1 LILVKNRSPFYDKK
15 KFLHRSARSRDFM
28 LAKLTGQIRQIR
40 QTDSLLWLIA
50 LGHTFTHW
58 CPATFYLLLPFLVKE
73 MGLTYS
79 QAGFLVTIR
88 AATNLLVNI
97 PAGMLVD
104 IIGKKALLMALAL
117 VATGVPYF
125 LVGVSHSFFWVAL
138 FMAFVGVGNYLWH
151 PAAIS
156 TLSEK
161 YPEKRGYAIAIHAIG
176 PNIGES
182 LAPLLVGIL
191 LLSLSWRTVLFVNLI
206 PGVVIAFV
214 LWKFLF
220 GKLDSRAERKKGLS
234 TGEYLAG
241 MKKLAQNPSIL
252 LLVLVAGMRSMTQQ
266 GLHTFLPIYLTN
278 DLGLSSAVAGL
289 YLSVTQTAG
298 MIGTPIAGSISDRS
312 GRKRVLTAG
321 LFSTSIALFV
331 LAYFQLTWLF
341 ITGLAL
347 LGFFLYAVRPVI
359 WAWVL
364 DLSPKEL
371 GGSTVSFFSGSQSLL
386 SSLSPV
392 MCGFI
397 ADRWGILMA
406 FYFLAATVLIAN
418 LIVLAVREEAHE
430 APVLAEKLA

>member
-1 LILVKNRSPFYDKK
+1 MLKK
-15 KFLHRSARSRDFM
+15 IAE
-28 LAKLTGQIRQIR
+28 QIRQIR

-58 CPATFYLLLPFLVKE
+58 CPATFYLLLPFLIKE
-73 MGLTYS
+73 MGLSYS

-88 AATNLLVNI
+88 AAANLLVNI

-104 IIGKKALLMALAL
+104 IVGKKALLMALAL
-117 VATGVPYF
+117 LATGVPYF

-161 YPEKRGYAIAIHAIG
+161 YPDKRGYAIAIHAIG

-206 PGVVIAFV
+206 PGIIIAFV
-214 LWKFLF
+214 LWKYLF
-220 GKLDSRAERKKGLS
+220 GKLDSRTERKKGIT

-241 MKKLAQNPSIL
+241 MKRMAQNPSIL

-298 MIGTPIAGSISDRS
+298 MIGTPIAGSLSDRS

-386 SSLSPV
+386 SSMSPV
-392 MCGFI
+392 ICGFI
-397 ADRWGILMA
+397 ADRWGILTA
-406 FYFLAATVLIAN
+406 FYFLAGTVLIAN
-418 LIVLAVREEAHE
+418 LIVLAVREESRAV
-430 APVLAEKLA
+430 PVLAEELA

>member
-1 LILVKNRSPFYDKK
+1 MAV
-15 KFLHRSARSRDFM
+15 
-28 LAKLTGQIRQIR
+28 LAKFADQLRQIR
-40 QTDSLLWLIA
+40 RTDSLLWLVA

-58 CPATFYLLLPFLVKE
+58 CPATFYLLLPFLVQE
-73 MGLTYS
+73 MGLSYS
-79 QAGFLVTIR
+79 QAGFLITIR
-88 AATNLLVNI
+88 AAANLFVNI

-125 LVGVSHSFFWVAL
+125 LVGISQSFFWVAL

-161 YPEKRGYAIAIHAIG
+161 YPDKRGFAIAIHAVG

-182 LAPLLVGIL
+182 LAPLLVGVL
-191 LLSLSWRTVLFVNLI
+191 LLWMSWRNVLFVNLI
-206 PGVVIAFV
+206 PGIVIAFV

-220 GKLDSRAERKKGLS
+220 GKLESRAESKKGLS
-234 TGEYLAG
+234 SGEYFAG
-241 MKKLAQNPSIL
+241 MKRMAQNPSIL

-266 GLHTFLPIYLTN
+266 GLHAFLPIYLTH

-289 YLSVTQTAG
+289 YLSITQTAG

-312 GRKRVLTAG
+312 GRKRVLTTG
-321 LFSTSIALFV
+321 LFSTSIVLFI
-331 LAYFQLTWLF
+331 LAYFRLTWLF
-341 ITGLAL
+341 ITALAI

-364 DLSPKEL
+364 DLGPRKL
-371 GGSTVSFFSGSQSLL
+371 GGSMVSFFSGSQSLL

-392 MCGFI
+392 LCGFI
-397 ADRWGILMA
+397 ADRWGILTA
-406 FYFLAATVLIAN
+406 FYFLAGTVFVAN
-418 LIVLAVREEAHE
+418 LIVLAIREEKRE
-430 APVLAEKLA
+430 APLLVEKPLEAS

>member
-1 LILVKNRSPFYDKK
+1 MSTLVKTSTWTLDRLRD
-15 KFLHRSARSRDFM
+15 HVQRARG
-28 LAKLTGQIRQIR
+28 A
-40 QTDSLLWLIA
+40 DSLLWLIA

-58 CPATFYLLLPFLVKE
+58 CPATFYLLLPYLVQE
-73 MGLTYS
+73 LGLTYS

-88 AATNLLVNI
+88 VVANLVVNV
-97 PAGMLVD
+97 PAGVLVD

-161 YPEKRGYAIAIHAIG
+161 YPEKRGYAIAIHSIG

-182 LAPLLVGIL
+182 LAPLLVGVL
-191 LLSLSWRTVLFVNLI
+191 LLSLSWRSVLFVNLI
-206 PGVVIAFV
+206 PGIVIALV

-220 GKLDSRAERKKGLS
+220 GKLESRAESKKGL
-234 TGEYLAG
+234 GAGAYLTG
-241 MKKLAQNPSIL
+241 MKKMAQSPSVL
-252 LLVLVAGMRSMTQQ
+252 LLVFVAGMRSMTQQ
-266 GLHTFLPIYLTN
+266 GLHTFLPIYLTH
-278 DLGLSSAVAGL
+278 DLGLSSALAGL

-298 MIGTPIAGSISDRS
+298 MIGTPIAGSLSDRS

-321 LFSTSIALFV
+321 LFSTSIVLFV
-331 LAYFQLTWLF
+331 LAYFRLTWLF
-341 ITGLAL
+341 ITALAF

-371 GGSTVSFFSGSQSLL
+371 GGSAVSFFSSSQSLL

-392 MCGFI
+392 ICGFI
-397 ADRWGILMA
+397 ADRWGILAA
-406 FYFLAATVLIAN
+406 FYFLAGTILLAN
-418 LIVLAVREEAHE
+418 LAVLAIREDKRQHAVIVEEPAQ
-430 APVLAEKLA
+430 AG

>member
-1 LILVKNRSPFYDKK
+1 MTKNSSPGRRGDKPSMLK
-15 KFLHRSARSRDFM
+15 KI
-28 LAKLTGQIRQIR
+28 TQQIRQLR
-40 QTDSLLWLIA
+40 DTDSLLWLIA

-73 MGLTYS
+73 MGLSYS

-88 AATNLLVNI
+88 AVANLLINI

-104 IIGKKALLMALAL
+104 LIGKKSLLMALAL
-117 VATGVPYF
+117 LATGVPYF
-125 LVGVSHSFFWVAL
+125 LVGISHSFFWIAV

-161 YPEKRGYAIAIHAIG
+161 YPDKRGFAIAIHSIG
-176 PNIGES
+176 PNIGEGI
-182 LAPLLVGIL
+182 APLLVGIL
-191 LLSLSWRTVLFVNLI
+191 LLSLSWRSVLFVNLI
-206 PGVVIAFV
+206 PGIVIAFV

-220 GKLDSRAERKKGLS
+220 GKLESRAQSKNGISAK
-234 TGEYLAG
+234 EYLSG
-241 MKKLAQNPSIL
+241 MKKLAKNPSIL

-266 GLHTFLPIYLTN
+266 GLHTFLPIYLTL
-278 DLGLSSAVAGL
+278 DLGLSSAMAGL
-289 YLSVTQTAG
+289 YLSITQTAG

-312 GRKRVLTAG
+312 GRKKVLTAG
-321 LFSTSIALFV
+321 LFSTSIVLFI
-331 LAYFQLTWLF
+331 LAYFRLSWLF
-341 ITGLAL
+341 VTGLAV

-371 GGSTVSFFSGSQSLL
+371 GGSAVSFFSGSQSLL

-392 MCGFI
+392 ICGFI
-397 ADRWGILMA
+397 ADRWGILTA
-406 FYFLAATVLIAN
+406 FYFLAGTVLVAN
-418 LIVLAVREEAHE
+418 LIVLAIREESKVSPALVE
-430 APVLAEKLA
+430 EPA

>member
-1 LILVKNRSPFYDKK
+1 MSIFAHLSDQV
-15 KFLHRSARSRDFM
+15 
-28 LAKLTGQIRQIR
+28 RQMR
-40 QTDSLLWLIA
+40 QTDSLLWLVS

-73 MGLTYS
+73 LGLSYS

-88 AATNLLVNI
+88 VAANLLVNI

-104 IIGKKALLMALAL
+104 IIGRKGLLMALAL
-117 VATGVPYF
+117 IATGVPYF
-125 LVGVSHSFFWVAL
+125 LVGLSHNFFWVAL

-161 YPEKRGYAIAIHAIG
+161 YPDKRGFAIAIHAIG

-182 LAPLLVGIL
+182 LAPLLVGVL
-191 LLSLSWRTVLFVNLI
+191 LLYLSWRNVLFLNLI
-206 PGVVIAFV
+206 PGIVIAFI
-214 LWKFLF
+214 LWKYLF
-220 GKLDSRAERKKGLS
+220 GKLDSRAQSKKGLS
-234 TGEYLAG
+234 ASEYLSG

-252 LLVLVAGMRSMTQQ
+252 ALVLVAGMRSMTQQ

-278 DLGLSSAVAGL
+278 ELGLSSAIVGI

-298 MIGTPIAGSISDRS
+298 MIGTPIAGSISDQN

-321 LFSTSIALFV
+321 LFSTSVALVV

-341 ITGLAL
+341 ITGLAC

-371 GGSTVSFFSGSQSLL
+371 GGSAVSFFSSSQSLL

-392 MCGFI
+392 ICGFI
-397 ADRWGILMA
+397 ADRWGILSA
-406 FYFLAATVLIAN
+406 FYFLAGTVFIAN
-418 LIVLAVREEAHE
+418 LIVLSIREVKRVEPALVE
-430 APVLAEKLA
+430 EPA

>member
-1 LILVKNRSPFYDKK
+1 MSI
-15 KFLHRSARSRDFM
+15 RSA
-28 LAKLTGQIRQIR
+28 LTEQVRQMR

-73 MGLTYS
+73 MGLSYS
-79 QAGFLVTIR
+79 QAGFLVTVR
-88 AATNLLVNI
+88 VAANLLVNI

-104 IIGKKALLMALAL
+104 IIGKKGLLMALAL
-117 VATGVPYF
+117 IATGVPYF
-125 LVGVSHSFFWVAL
+125 LVGISHNFFWVAL

-161 YPEKRGYAIAIHAIG
+161 YPDKRGFAIAIHAIG

-182 LAPLLVGIL
+182 VAPLLVGVL
-191 LLSLSWRTVLFVNLI
+191 LLYMSWRNVLFLNLI
-206 PGVVIAFV
+206 PGIVIAFI

-220 GKLDSRAERKKGLS
+220 GKLNSRTQSKKGLS
-234 TGEYLAG
+234 AKEYLAG
-241 MKKLAQNPSIL
+241 MKKMAQNPSIL
-252 LLVLVAGMRSMTQQ
+252 ALVLVAGMRSMTQQ

-298 MIGTPIAGSISDRS
+298 MIGTPIAGSISDQN

-321 LFSTSIALFV
+321 LFSTSVVLVI
-331 LAYFQLTWLF
+331 LAYFQFTWLF
-341 ITGLAL
+341 VTGLAF

-371 GGSTVSFFSGSQSLL
+371 GGSAVSFFSGSQSLL

-392 MCGFI
+392 ICGFI
-397 ADRWGILMA
+397 ADRWGILAA
-406 FYFLAATVLIAN
+406 FYFLAGTVFVAN
-418 LIVLAVREEAHE
+418 LIVLTIHEGKREEPMMVEEPA
-430 APVLAEKLA
+430 

>member
-1 LILVKNRSPFYDKK
+1 MPLVEK
-15 KFLHRSARSRDFM
+15 
-28 LAKLTGQIRQIR
+28 LADPLRNLR

-58 CPATFYLLLPFLVKE
+58 CPATFYLLLPYLVQE
-73 MGLTYS
+73 LGLTYS
-79 QAGFLVTIR
+79 QAGFLITIR
-88 AATNLLVNI
+88 VAANLLVNI

-104 IIGKKALLMALAL
+104 LIGKKALLMALAL
-117 VATGVPYF
+117 LATGVPYF

-161 YPEKRGYAIAIHAIG
+161 YPDKRGFAIAIHAVG

-182 LAPLLVGIL
+182 IAPLLVGVL
-191 LLSLSWRTVLFVNLI
+191 LLFLSWRNVLFVNLI
-206 PGVVIAFV
+206 PGIVIAFI

-220 GKLDSRAERKKGLS
+220 GKLESRAQSKQGIDAR
-234 TGEYLAG
+234 EYFSG
-241 MKKLAQNPSIL
+241 MKKMAQNPSIL

-266 GLHTFLPIYLTN
+266 GLHTFLPIYLTH
-278 DLGLSSAVAGL
+278 DLGLSSALAGL
-289 YLSVTQTAG
+289 YLSITQTAG

-321 LFSTSIALFV
+321 LFSTSIVLFI
-331 LAYFQLTWLF
+331 LAYFRMNWLF
-341 ITGLAL
+341 ITALAF

-371 GGSTVSFFSGSQSLL
+371 GGSMVSFFSGSQSLL

-392 MCGFI
+392 ICGFI
-397 ADRWGILMA
+397 ADRWGILTA
-406 FYFLAATVLIAN
+406 FYFLAGTVFIAN
-418 LIVLAVREEAHE
+418 LVVLAVREENRE
-430 APVLAEKLA
+430 APAMVEEPA

>member
-1 LILVKNRSPFYDKK
+1 MPLVE
-15 KFLHRSARSRDFM
+15 
-28 LAKLTGQIRQIR
+28 KLTDRVRELR

-58 CPATFYLLLPFLVKE
+58 CPATFYLLLPYLVKE
-73 MGLTYS
+73 LGLTYS
-79 QAGFLVTIR
+79 QAGFLITIR
-88 AATNLLVNI
+88 VAANLLVNI

-104 IIGKKALLMALAL
+104 IVGKKALLMALAL
-117 VATGVPYF
+117 LATGVPYF
-125 LVGVSHSFFWVAL
+125 LVGISHTFFWVAL

-161 YPEKRGYAIAIHAIG
+161 FPDKRGFAIAIHAVG

-182 LAPLLVGIL
+182 IAPLLVGVL
-191 LLSLSWRTVLFVNLI
+191 LLFLSWRSVLFVNLI
-206 PGVVIAFV
+206 PGIVIAFI

-220 GKLDSRAERKKGLS
+220 GKLESRAPSKQGLNAR
-234 TGEYLAG
+234 EYFSG
-241 MKKLAQNPSIL
+241 MKKMAQNPSIL

-266 GLHTFLPIYLTN
+266 GLHTFLPIYLTH
-278 DLGLSSAVAGL
+278 DLGLSSALAGL
-289 YLSVTQTAG
+289 YLSITQTAG
-298 MIGTPIAGSISDRS
+298 MIGTPIAGSISDRR

-321 LFSTSIALFV
+321 LFSTSIVLFI
-331 LAYFQLTWLF
+331 LAYFRMNWLF
-341 ITGLAL
+341 ITALAF

-371 GGSTVSFFSGSQSLL
+371 GGSMVSFFSGSQSLL

-392 MCGFI
+392 ICGFI
-397 ADRWGILMA
+397 ADRWGILAA
-406 FYFLAATVLIAN
+406 FYFLAGTVFIAN
-418 LIVLAVREEAHE
+418 LVVLAVREETRE
-430 APVLAEKLA
+430 APVMVEEPA

>member
-1 LILVKNRSPFYDKK
+1 MAV
-15 KFLHRSARSRDFM
+15 
-28 LAKLTGQIRQIR
+28 LAKLSDQIRQVR
-40 QTDSLLWLIA
+40 RTDSLLWLVA

-58 CPATFYLLLPFLVKE
+58 CPATFYLLLPFLVQE
-73 MGLTYS
+73 MGLSYS
-79 QAGFLVTIR
+79 QAGFLITIR
-88 AATNLLVNI
+88 AAANLLVNI

-125 LVGVSHSFFWVAL
+125 LVGISQSFFWVAL

-161 YPEKRGYAIAIHAIG
+161 YPDKRGFAIAIHAVG

-182 LAPLLVGIL
+182 LAPLLVGVL
-191 LLSLSWRTVLFVNLI
+191 LLWMSWRNVLFVNLI
-206 PGVVIAFV
+206 PGIVIAFV

-220 GKLDSRAERKKGLS
+220 GKLESRAESKKGLS
-234 TGEYLAG
+234 SGEYFAG
-241 MKKLAQNPSIL
+241 MKKMAQNPSIL

-266 GLHTFLPIYLTN
+266 GLHTFLPIYLTH

-289 YLSVTQTAG
+289 YLSITQTAG
-298 MIGTPIAGSISDRS
+298 MIGTPIAGSISDHS

-321 LFSTSIALFV
+321 LFSTSIVLVV
-331 LAYFQLTWLF
+331 LAYFRMTWLF
-341 ITGLAL
+341 ITALAF

-364 DLSPKEL
+364 DLGPKEL
-371 GGSTVSFFSGSQSLL
+371 GGSMVSFFSGSQSLL

-392 MCGFI
+392 LCGFI
-397 ADRWGILMA
+397 ADRWGILTA
-406 FYFLAATVLIAN
+406 FYFLAGTVFVAN
-418 LIVLAVREEAHE
+418 LIVLAIREEKRE
-430 APVLAEKLA
+430 APLLVEEPIEAS

>member
-1 LILVKNRSPFYDKK
+1 MSIRT
-15 KFLHRSARSRDFM
+15 A
-28 LAKLTGQIRQIR
+28 LTEQVRQMR
-40 QTDSLLWLIA
+40 QTDSLLWLVA

-73 MGLTYS
+73 MGLSYS
-79 QAGFLVTIR
+79 QAGFLVTVR
-88 AATNLLVNI
+88 VAANLLVNI

-104 IIGKKALLMALAL
+104 IIGKKGLLMALAL
-117 VATGVPYF
+117 IATGVPYF
-125 LVGVSHSFFWVAL
+125 LVGVSHNFFWVAL

-161 YPEKRGYAIAIHAIG
+161 YPDKRGFAIAIHAIG

-182 LAPLLVGIL
+182 VAPLLVGVL
-191 LLSLSWRTVLFVNLI
+191 LLYLSWRNVLFLNLI
-206 PGVVIAFV
+206 PGIVIAFI

-220 GKLDSRAERKKGLS
+220 GKLNSRTQSKKGLS
-234 TGEYLAG
+234 AKEYLAG
-241 MKKLAQNPSIL
+241 MKKMAQNPSIL
-252 LLVLVAGMRSMTQQ
+252 ALVLVAGMRSMTQQ

-298 MIGTPIAGSISDRS
+298 MIGTPIAGSISDQN

-321 LFSTSIALFV
+321 LFSTSIVLV
-331 LAYFQLTWLF
+331 ILAYFQLAWLF
-341 ITGLAL
+341 ITGLAF

-371 GGSTVSFFSGSQSLL
+371 GGSAVSFFSGSQSLL

-392 MCGFI
+392 ICGFI
-397 ADRWGILMA
+397 ADRWGILAA
-406 FYFLAATVLIAN
+406 FYFLAGTVFVAN
-418 LIVLAVREEAHE
+418 LIVLTIHEGKREEPMMVEEPA
-430 APVLAEKLA
+430 

>member
-1 LILVKNRSPFYDKK
+1 MPIL
-15 KFLHRSARSRDFM
+15 SA
-28 LAKLTGQIRQIR
+28 LTEQVRQMR
-40 QTDSLLWLIA
+40 QTDSLLWLVS

-73 MGLTYS
+73 MGLSYS

-88 AATNLLVNI
+88 VAANLLVNI

-104 IIGKKALLMALAL
+104 IIGKKGLLMALAL
-117 VATGVPYF
+117 IATGVPYF
-125 LVGVSHSFFWVAL
+125 LVGLSHNFFWVAL

-161 YPEKRGYAIAIHAIG
+161 YPDKRGFAIAIHAIG

-182 LAPLLVGIL
+182 LAPLLVGVL
-191 LLSLSWRTVLFVNLI
+191 LLYLSWRNVLFLNLI
-206 PGVVIAFV
+206 PGIVIAFI

-220 GKLDSRAERKKGLS
+220 GKLDSRTQSKSGLS
-234 TGEYLAG
+234 TGQYLAG
-241 MKKLAQNPSIL
+241 MRKLAQNPSIL
-252 LLVLVAGMRSMTQQ
+252 ALVLVAGMRSMTQQ

-278 DLGLSSAVAGL
+278 ELGLSSAVVGV

-298 MIGTPIAGSISDRS
+298 MIGTPIAGSISDQN

-321 LFSTSIALFV
+321 LLSTSVVLVI

-341 ITGLAL
+341 ITGLAC

-386 SSLSPV
+386 SSLSPLV
-392 MCGFI
+392 CGFI
-397 ADRWGILMA
+397 ADRWGILSA
-406 FYFLAATVLIAN
+406 FYFLAGTVFVAN
-418 LIVLAVREEAHE
+418 LIVLSIRE
-430 APVLAEKLA
+430 VKRAEPAMVEEPA

>member
-1 LILVKNRSPFYDKK
+1 MKKMPLVE
-15 KFLHRSARSRDFM
+15 
-28 LAKLTGQIRQIR
+28 KLTDQVRHLR

-58 CPATFYLLLPFLVKE
+58 CPATFYLLLPYLVKE
-73 MGLTYS
+73 LGLTYS
-79 QAGFLVTIR
+79 QAGFLITIR
-88 AATNLLVNI
+88 VAANLLVNI

-104 IIGKKALLMALAL
+104 IVGKKALLMALAL
-117 VATGVPYF
+117 LATGVPYF

-161 YPEKRGYAIAIHAIG
+161 FPDKRGFAIAIHAVG

-182 LAPLLVGIL
+182 IAPLLVGVL
-191 LLSLSWRTVLFVNLI
+191 LLFLSWRSVLFVNLI
-206 PGVVIAFV
+206 PGIVIAFI

-220 GKLDSRAERKKGLS
+220 GKLESRAPSKQGLNAR
-234 TGEYLAG
+234 EYFSG
-241 MKKLAQNPSIL
+241 MKKMAQNPSIL

-266 GLHTFLPIYLTN
+266 GLHTFLPIYLTL
-278 DLGLSSAVAGL
+278 DLGLSSALAGL
-289 YLSVTQTAG
+289 YLSITQTAG
-298 MIGTPIAGSISDRS
+298 MIGTPIAGSISDRR

-321 LFSTSIALFV
+321 LFSTSIVLFI
-331 LAYFQLTWLF
+331 LAYFRMNWLF
-341 ITGLAL
+341 ITALAF

-371 GGSTVSFFSGSQSLL
+371 GGSMVSFFSGSQSLL

-392 MCGFI
+392 ICGFI
-397 ADRWGILMA
+397 ADRWGILAA
-406 FYFLAATVLIAN
+406 FYFLAGTVFIAN
-418 LIVLAVREEAHE
+418 LVVLAVREETRE
-430 APVLAEKLA
+430 APAMVEEPA

>member
-1 LILVKNRSPFYDKK
+1 
-15 KFLHRSARSRDFM
+15 M

-88 AATNLLVNI
+88 AAANLLVNI

-104 IIGKKALLMALAL
+104 IIGRKGLLMALAL
-117 VATGVPYF
+117 LATGVPYF

-161 YPEKRGYAIAIHAIG
+161 YPDKRGYAIAIHAIG

-182 LAPLLVGIL
+182 LAPLLVGVL
-191 LLSLSWRTVLFVNLI
+191 LLSLSWRSVLFVNLI
-206 PGVVIAFV
+206 PGIVIAFI

-220 GKLDSRAERKKGLS
+220 GKLTSRTETQKLLS
-234 TGEYLAG
+234 VREYLAG
-241 MKKLAQNPSIL
+241 MKKLAQNPNIL
-252 LLVLVAGMRSMTQQ
+252 LLVLAAGMRSMTQQ
-266 GLHTFLPIYLTN
+266 GLHTFLPIYLTHN
-278 DLGLSSAVAGL
+278 LGLSSALAGL
-289 YLSVTQTAG
+289 YLSITQTAG
-298 MIGTPIAGSISDRS
+298 MIGTPIAGSISDRR

-321 LFSTSIALFV
+321 LLSTSIALFV
-331 LAYFQLTWLF
+331 LAYFQLNWLF
-341 ITGLAL
+341 ITGLAI

-392 MCGFI
+392 ICGFI
-397 ADRWGILMA
+397 GDRWGILTA
-406 FYFLAATVLIAN
+406 FYFLASTVLLAN
-418 LIVLAVREEAHE
+418 LIVLAVREETRE
-430 APVLAEKLA
+430 APVLAEELA

>member
-1 LILVKNRSPFYDKK
+1 MRDKIAAQ
-15 KFLHRSARSRDFM
+15 L
-28 LAKLTGQIRQIR
+28 RQLR
-40 QTDSLLWLIA
+40 QTDSLMWLIT

-73 MGLTYS
+73 MGLSYA

-88 AATNLLVNI
+88 VAANLLVNI

-104 IIGKKALLMALAL
+104 IIGRKALLMALAL

-125 LVGVSHSFFWVAL
+125 LVGISQNFFWVAL
-138 FMAFVGVGNYLWH
+138 FMAFVGIGNYLWH

-161 YPEKRGYAIAIHAIG
+161 YPDKRGFAIAIHAMG

-182 LAPLLVGIL
+182 IAPLLVGIL
-191 LLSLSWRTVLFVNLI
+191 LLSLSWRAVLFLNLI
-206 PGVVIAFV
+206 PGVIIALI
-214 LWKFLF
+214 LWKYLF
-220 GKLDSRAERKKGLS
+220 GKLDSRAERKQGLS
-234 TGEYLAG
+234 LRAYLAG
-241 MKKLAQNPSIL
+241 MKQLAQNANIL

-266 GLHTFLPIYLTN
+266 GLHVFLPIYLTN
-278 DLGLSSAVAGL
+278 ELGLSSAVAGL

-298 MIGTPIAGSISDRS
+298 MIGTPIAGGISDRS

-321 LFSTSIALFV
+321 LLSTSVMLFV
-331 LAYFQLTWLF
+331 LAYFQLDWFF
-341 ITGLAL
+341 ITGLAC

-364 DLSPKEL
+364 DLSPREL

-386 SSLSPV
+386 SSLSPLI
-392 MCGFI
+392 CGFI
-397 ADRWGILMA
+397 ADRWGILSA
-406 FYFLAATVLIAN
+406 FYFLAGTVLVAN
-418 LIVLAVREEAHE
+418 LIVLAVRESPRP
-430 APVLAEKLA
+430 APVIAEELA

>member
-1 LILVKNRSPFYDKK
+1 MALF
-15 KFLHRSARSRDFM
+15 
-28 LAKLTGQIRQIR
+28 AKLSDQLRKIR

-58 CPATFYLLLPFLVKE
+58 CPATFYLLLPFLVQE
-73 MGLTYS
+73 MGLSYS
-79 QAGFLVTIR
+79 QAGFLITIR
-88 AATNLLVNI
+88 AAANLLVNI

-125 LVGVSHSFFWVAL
+125 LVGISQSFFWVAL

-161 YPEKRGYAIAIHAIG
+161 YPDKRGFAIAIHAVG

-182 LAPLLVGIL
+182 LAPLLVGL
-191 LLSLSWRTVLFVNLI
+191 LLLWMSWRNVLFVNLI
-206 PGVVIAFV
+206 PGIVIAFV

-220 GKLDSRAERKKGLS
+220 GKLESRAESKKGLPS
-234 TGEYLAG
+234 GEYFAG
-241 MKKLAQNPSIL
+241 IKRMAQNPSIL

-266 GLHTFLPIYLTN
+266 GLHTFLPIYLTH

-289 YLSVTQTAG
+289 YLSITQTAG
-298 MIGTPIAGSISDRS
+298 MIGTPIAGSISDHS

-321 LFSTSIALFV
+321 LFSTSIVLFI
-331 LAYFQLTWLF
+331 LAYFRLTWLF
-341 ITGLAL
+341 ITALAV

-364 DLSPKEL
+364 DLGPKEL
-371 GGSTVSFFSGSQSLL
+371 GGSMVSFFSGSQSLL

-392 MCGFI
+392 LCGFI
-397 ADRWGILMA
+397 ADRWGILTA
-406 FYFLAATVLIAN
+406 FYFLAGTVFVAN
-418 LIVLAVREEAHE
+418 LIVLAIREEKRE
-430 APVLAEKLA
+430 APLLVKEPIEAS

>member
-1 LILVKNRSPFYDKK
+1 
-15 KFLHRSARSRDFM
+15 M

-88 AATNLLVNI
+88 AAANLLVNI

-104 IIGKKALLMALAL
+104 IIGRKGLLMALAL
-117 VATGVPYF
+117 LATGVPYF

-161 YPEKRGYAIAIHAIG
+161 YPDKRGYAIAIHAIG

-182 LAPLLVGIL
+182 LAPLLVGVL
-191 LLSLSWRTVLFVNLI
+191 LLSLSWRSVLFVNLI
-206 PGVVIAFV
+206 PGIVIAFI

-220 GKLDSRAERKKGLS
+220 GKLTSRTETQKLLS
-234 TGEYLAG
+234 VREYLAG
-241 MKKLAQNPSIL
+241 MKKLAQNPNIL
-252 LLVLVAGMRSMTQQ
+252 LLVLAAGMRSMTQQ
-266 GLHTFLPIYLTN
+266 GLHTFLPIYLTHN
-278 DLGLSSAVAGL
+278 LGLSSALAGL
-289 YLSVTQTAG
+289 YLSITQTAG
-298 MIGTPIAGSISDRS
+298 MIGTPIAGSISDRR

-321 LFSTSIALFV
+321 LLSTSIALFV
-331 LAYFQLTWLF
+331 LAYFQLNWLF
-341 ITGLAL
+341 ITGLAI

-392 MCGFI
+392 ICGFI
-397 ADRWGILMA
+397 ADRWGILTA
-406 FYFLAATVLIAN
+406 FYFLASTVLLAN
-418 LIVLAVREEAHE
+418 LIVLAVREETRE
-430 APVLAEKLA
+430 APVLAEELA

>member
-1 LILVKNRSPFYDKK
+1 
-15 KFLHRSARSRDFM
+15 M

-88 AATNLLVNI
+88 AAANLLVNI

-220 GKLDSRAERKKGLS
+220 GKLDSRAERKQRLS

-321 LFSTSIALFV
+321 PFSTSIALFV

-418 LIVLAVREEAHE
+418 LIVLAVREEARE

>member
-1 LILVKNRSPFYDKK
+1 MSI
-15 KFLHRSARSRDFM
+15 RSA
-28 LAKLTGQIRQIR
+28 LTEQVRQMR

-73 MGLTYS
+73 MGLSYS
-79 QAGFLVTIR
+79 QAGFLVTVR
-88 AATNLLVNI
+88 VAANLLVNI

-104 IIGKKALLMALAL
+104 IIGKKGLLMALAL

-125 LVGVSHSFFWVAL
+125 LVGVSHNFFWVAL

-161 YPEKRGYAIAIHAIG
+161 YPDKRGFAIAIHAIG

-182 LAPLLVGIL
+182 VAPLLVGVL
-191 LLSLSWRTVLFVNLI
+191 LLYLSWRNVLFLNLI
-206 PGVVIAFV
+206 PGIVIAFI

-220 GKLDSRAERKKGLS
+220 GKLNTRTQSKKGLS
-234 TGEYLAG
+234 AREYLTG
-241 MKKLAQNPSIL
+241 MKKMAQNPSIL
-252 LLVLVAGMRSMTQQ
+252 ALVLVAGMRSMTQQ

-298 MIGTPIAGSISDRS
+298 MIGTPIAGSISDQN

-321 LFSTSIALFV
+321 LFSTSIVLV
-331 LAYFQLTWLF
+331 ILAYFQLTWLF
-341 ITGLAL
+341 ITGLAF

-371 GGSTVSFFSGSQSLL
+371 GGSAVSFFSGSQSLL

-392 MCGFI
+392 ICGFI
-397 ADRWGILMA
+397 ADRWGILAA
-406 FYFLAATVLIAN
+406 FYFLAGTVFVAN
-418 LIVLAVREEAHE
+418 LIVLTIHEGKREE
-430 APVLAEKLA
+430 PVMVEEPA

>member
-1 LILVKNRSPFYDKK
+1 MSI
-15 KFLHRSARSRDFM
+15 RSA
-28 LAKLTGQIRQIR
+28 LTEQVRQMR

-73 MGLTYS
+73 MGLSYS
-79 QAGFLVTIR
+79 QAGFLVTVR
-88 AATNLLVNI
+88 VAANLLVNI

-104 IIGKKALLMALAL
+104 IIGKKGLLMALAL
-117 VATGVPYF
+117 IATGVPYF
-125 LVGVSHSFFWVAL
+125 LVGVSHNFFWVAL

-161 YPEKRGYAIAIHAIG
+161 YPDKRGFAIAIHAIG

-182 LAPLLVGIL
+182 VAPLLVGVL
-191 LLSLSWRTVLFVNLI
+191 LLYMSWRNVLFLNLI
-206 PGVVIAFV
+206 PGIVIAFI

-220 GKLDSRAERKKGLS
+220 GKLNSRTQSKKGLS
-234 TGEYLAG
+234 AREYLAG
-241 MKKLAQNPSIL
+241 MKKMAQNPSIL
-252 LLVLVAGMRSMTQQ
+252 ALVLVAGMRSMTQQ

-298 MIGTPIAGSISDRS
+298 MIGTPIAGSISDQN

-321 LFSTSIALFV
+321 LFSTSVVLVI
-331 LAYFQLTWLF
+331 LAYFQFTWLF
-341 ITGLAL
+341 VTGLAF

-371 GGSTVSFFSGSQSLL
+371 GGSAVSFFSGSQSLL

-392 MCGFI
+392 ICGFI
-397 ADRWGILMA
+397 ADRWGILAA
-406 FYFLAATVLIAN
+406 FYFLAGTVFVAN
-418 LIVLAVREEAHE
+418 LIVLTIHEGKREEPMMVEEPA
-430 APVLAEKLA
+430 